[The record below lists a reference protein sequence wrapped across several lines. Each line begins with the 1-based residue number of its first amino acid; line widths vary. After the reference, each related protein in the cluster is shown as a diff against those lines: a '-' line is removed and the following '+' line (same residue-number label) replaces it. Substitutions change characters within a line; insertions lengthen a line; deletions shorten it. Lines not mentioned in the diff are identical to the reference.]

1 MTISISNL
9 STANGTTLSPQNL
22 ASAVTEA
29 RLALGYSIDDLAIT
43 TGLVGDE
50 IVRIENGT
58 DADPA
63 KLKRIAAA
71 LKVPVSNFLH
81 A

>member
-1 MTISISNL
+1 MTISINNFAS
-9 STANGTTLSPQNL
+9 ANGAKLSLQHI
-22 ASAVTEA
+22 ASVVAETRRTV
-29 RLALGYSIDDLAIT
+29 GYSIEELAIT
-43 TGLVGDE
+43 TGLVNDE

-71 LKVPVSNFLH
+71 LKVPVTTFLPS
-81 A
+81 

>member
-1 MTISISNL
+1 MTISVNNFAS
-9 STANGTTLSPQNL
+9 ANGTKLSLQNI
-22 ASAVTEA
+22 ASAVADA
-29 RLALGYSIDDLAIT
+29 RRAVGYSIEELAIT
-43 TGLVGDE
+43 TGLVNDE

-71 LKVPVSNFLH
+71 LQVPVSKFLPS
-81 A
+81 